1 MATFNETRILNQ
13 VTTLPA
19 QGAVNVQWA
28 NIVTKDD
35 VEISKTY
42 ERKAYSADQ
51 KAEFLAEV
59 EGAEAYVV
67 AMGWE

>member
-1 MATFNETRILNQ
+1 MALTEQKVLNQ
-13 VTTLPA
+13 VTILA
-19 QGAVNVQWA
+19 QQSAVNVQWA
-28 NIVTKDD
+28 NQIHRDGVL
-35 VEISKTY
+35 ISEQY

-67 AMGWE
+67 AMGW

>member
-1 MATFNETRILNQ
+1 MILNYVKFEVRTNTAEVSWVEVDEVKETQ
-13 VTTLPA
+13 VKC
-19 QGAVNVQWA
+19 VN
-28 NIVTKDD
+28 
-35 VEISKTY
+35 
-42 ERKAYSADQ
+42 YSADQ